1 MRGSAKKAF
10 SSRANSPASYSAHF
24 RAACAFLFLA
34 AAVPLFHAATSVNPA
49 SSLHLA
55 LRELCNGVTGTIPS
69 VSMLMVLAGSAIYA
83 SGQIMGSET
92 RARSNVWA
100 TAALTGAVTG
110 LMISTVTPSALQ
122 TIWGE
127 DVNCMASG
135 AHGSYRF
142 CGSAAGELC
151 CTSGD
156 PCNFGLIC
164 EGTTCTANCGNYNG
178 AQCCPVGNWCG
189 NAPNLYCAGGTCS
202 DACGSDGLLCC
213 NSPSCRTSSLNCNAT
228 NMCQG
233 CGHDGGPC
241 CSGGTACN
249 QADSPKIAC
258 NTTSNTCARCGA
270 GMGSLCCTT
279 GIACAAPDT
288 ACDTGTVPDTCAHCG
303 GPGEICC
310 ATGPQCSAPWYSC
323 QSGKCLPCG
332 NESQSCCRDSA
343 GILPVPNDCN
353 NSSAIRPIEC
363 QSSVCIYK
371 EPICGDIDQPC
382 CSTPLHPFA
391 CPTSAIPPAANP
403 NAFCNSSLFCQQCGL
418 DGIGCCPASPGP
430 RCPSQGAQNLSCNT
444 TSPIPANHACY
455 NCGGAGQPC
464 CDGVGCSSGAMC
476 DPVLK
481 TCVECGTANS
491 ACCLNAASGLYDVC
505 TASGTFCNSTAKCQ
519 PCGTDGAACCQPNNL
534 CPNAGTQNLSCDVS
548 IIPPA
553 TAPALLCYNCGALSQ
568 RCCGGM
574 GGSCASPSFCNS
586 TGMCA
591 TCGLAAGD
599 QCCSGSLCVQGAAQN
614 LTCNYTSPAVPP
626 YKCVNCGNG
635 GQSCCPGNSCRSTAT
650 CVSGTCYANCT
661 LGAPITAQC
670 ACGGTLRA
678 ANSGYCSKGNAFYA
692 ALPTCPSLAAIS
704 GNDPLTNE
712 APCVC
717 NSTAQPPVPAP
728 AANGQYCCNG
738 VQQAAACSF
747 TACADMQAGYCK
759 CGTGPNCNTNQYC
772 SLTGTTAN
780 TCVPLCTALSPDSNG
795 YYASTPAA
803 NGPCLCGATAAK
815 AVCSS
820 AQKCVT
826 YAGTAQC
833 ADAPCSSSPVAS
845 TCLCSASSPSQV
857 CTAGNYCSGATC
869 HPQCPE
875 GRISGT
881 CMCESGVRVGGTTG
895 STYNIC
901 CSNHYYGNGM
911 TTCCGLTGWDN
922 SWYCGCGGA
931 GVVDS
936 TNEWCYNGN
945 TIVQTCNVS
954 LGNLDSSSHV
964 ISACKC
970 GTTYATSGYCVNNA
984 WSSTM
989 PACAN
994 GAVTSACL
1002 CGGTTVSSGYCCSST
1017 ASASSCCSNLQLG
1030 TCKCGSGSVCT
1041 TSQYCSLS
1049 STPLNTCV
1057 SNCTANA
1064 AITGYCNCGG
1074 QIRNTGYC
1082 MNNVW
1087 TATLPTCT
1095 YGATVTT
1102 GSSCACGSSTGPV
1115 CTSGQVCDTSGTCA
1129 TGVCPDRV
1137 YSSPGCYCGY
1147 KTTISGWCIDNAF
1160 YTALSPCAT
1169 GGASIPAYG
1178 CLCGGSSPSNAR
1190 FSGYC
1195 CGSNPGTYSATP
1207 CLQPCASSGFATD
1220 CVCGSSTCTSAAGT
1234 SCYNGNQGCYSACDV
1249 SSGTNVYP
1257 YISQGGYVPAGK
1269 YTQSCKCGSNLLVP
1283 QSQSSGNFRCCN
1295 SAGGV
1300 YSCTPN
1306 GCPGAVSLPYVC
1318 ECRGFQCN
1326 YGVGGPGLGLKCCPN
1341 CAGWSSAC

>member
-670 ACGGTLRA
+670 ACQGALHA
-678 ANSGYCSKGNAFYA
+678 AGSGYCSMGNKFYA
-692 ALPTCPSLAAIS
+692 SLPTCGSS
-704 GNDPLTNE
+704 GPITNNNPATVE
-712 APCVC
+712 QPCVC
-717 NSTAQPPVPAP
+717 NSTAQPPVP
-728 AANGQYCCNG
+728 
-738 VQQAAACSF
+738 
-747 TACADMQAGYCK
+747 
-759 CGTGPNCNTNQYC
+759 
-772 SLTGTTAN
+772 
-780 TCVPLCTALSPDSNG
+780 
-795 YYASTPAA
+795 TPAA
-803 NGPCLCGATAAK
+803 NGKYCCYGVEQSTPCNCPYGIIN
-815 AVCSS
+815 S
-820 AQKCVT
+820 
-826 YAGTAQC
+826 
-833 ADAPCSSSPVAS
+833 PCYCQSGLRNP
-845 TCLCSASSPSQV
+845 
-857 CTAGNYCSGATC
+857 GEYNYNQWYGLD
-869 HPQCPE
+869 
-875 GRISGT
+875 
-881 CMCESGVRVGGTTG
+881 
-895 STYNIC
+895 NIC
-901 CSNHYYGNGM
+901 CNNNYYGSSGNPVAQMGCCAASGWGNLWYCACNA
-911 TTCCGLTGWDN
+911 TVLVYGGTGATSARSDWCYDGLTVYNTCGL
-922 SWYCGCGGA
+922 SY
-931 GVVDS
+931 
-936 TNEWCYNGN
+936 
-945 TIVQTCNVS
+945 
-954 LGNLDSSSHV
+954 
-964 ISACKC
+964 
-970 GTTYATSGYCVNNA
+970 GT
-984 WSSTM
+984 
-989 PACAN
+989 AN
-994 GAVTSACL
+994 GVGLVT
-1002 CGGTTVSSGYCCSST
+1002 T
-1017 ASASSCCSNLQLG
+1017 A
-1030 TCKCGSGSVCT
+1030 CKCGSGAPASVG
-1041 TSQYCSLS
+1041 QYCCGGSIS
-1049 STPLNTCV
+1049 STPCPCTLN
-1057 SNCTANA
+1057 AD
-1064 AITGYCNCGG
+1064 CGAG
-1074 QIRNTGYC
+1074 NY
-1082 MNNVW
+1082 
-1087 TATLPTCT
+1087 
-1095 YGATVTT
+1095 
-1102 GSSCACGSSTGPV
+1102 
-1115 CTSGQVCDTSGTCA
+1115 
-1129 TGVCPDRV
+1129 
-1137 YSSPGCYCGY
+1137 
-1147 KTTISGWCIDNAF
+1147 
-1160 YTALSPCAT
+1160 
-1169 GGASIPAYG
+1169 
-1178 CLCGGSSPSNAR
+1178 
-1190 FSGYC
+1190 
-1195 CGSNPGTYSATP
+1195 
-1207 CLQPCASSGFATD
+1207 CASD
-1220 CVCGSSTCTSAAGT
+1220 RTCKPQISPAGT
-1234 SCYNGNQGCYSACDV
+1234 SCSYSNTNTKTAAEVNGQCASSYCRDDYDGASNGNGACENGEECWCASSPTACYHNAAGTASGSFAPDCIAGGRYRRACSSGAWAQSTDCHASNTCTDSGTTNGGGTCSVSAYSCSSGACVAGSPASYADACGGTADSPAV
-1249 SSGTNVYP
+1249 TYYYCSGNTCASGTTSRTDSCTATSTSCSATNYACSGTPGTLASTATSGTNSCSGSGSP
-1257 YISQGGYVPAGK
+1257 YMCSR
-1269 YTQSCKCGSNLLVP
+1269 TS
-1283 QSQSSGNFRCCN
+1283 
-1295 SAGGV
+1295 
-1300 YSCTPN
+1300 YSCTIGDGSVADACTP
-1306 GCPGAVSLPYVC
+1306 AVSSIASGYVC
-1318 ECRGFQCN
+1318 SSGAQVAGSSSYYSSSGPAYCSGNSVVVTRYACDGSGGASGSSVATVTLQTCSGSTPVCQNGACVSVPQCSTGGTNCKCRNGPVCSGTYCDTSSQNCLPACPHDGQN
-1326 YGVGGPGLGLKCCPN
+1326 HGGGCICFPSGG
-1341 CAGWSSAC
+1341 GSAYVIWWGICS